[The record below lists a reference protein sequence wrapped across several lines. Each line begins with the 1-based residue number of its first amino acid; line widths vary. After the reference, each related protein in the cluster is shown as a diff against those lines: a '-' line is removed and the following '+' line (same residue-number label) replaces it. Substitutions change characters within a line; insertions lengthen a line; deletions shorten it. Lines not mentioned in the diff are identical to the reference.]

1 MQVVQSVYQYVDT
14 DDEAASLHG
23 LSATRG
29 WGRHRQATGF
39 LGVHPSLRAGASSGP
54 VVARVLAKVEV
65 VPGFAASHYGDAG
78 GDLRRRDHAAGRHG
92 RIRGTSRSYAV
103 PGCSPPL
110 SMLWDLFDSCGEL
123 GRSQDVARKLRASE
137 ADNHI
142 YAMEA
147 HAELPVGAG
156 RSVGQAPS
164 TPTVRPRV
172 LPRSASSVAASD
184 IASEGSLT
192 VRPRA
197 PA

>member
-1 MQVVQSVYQYVDT
+1 MPVQVVHSVYQYVDT
-14 DDEAASLHG
+14 ADEAASLHG

-29 WGRHRQATGF
+29 WSRHRQATGF

-110 SMLWDLFDSCGEL
+110 SMLWDLFDSCGDL
-123 GRSQDVARKLRASE
+123 GRSQDVVRKLRASE

-164 TPTVRPRV
+164 TPTVRSRV
-172 LPRSASSVAASD
+172 LPRSAS
-184 IASEGSLT
+184 
-192 VRPRA
+192 
-197 PA
+197 

>member
-1 MQVVQSVYQYVDT
+1 MQVVHSVYQYVDT

-29 WGRHRQATGF
+29 WSRHRQATGF
-39 LGVHPSLRAGASSGP
+39 LGVHPR
-54 VVARVLAKVEV
+54 VEV

-110 SMLWDLFDSCGEL
+110 SMLWDLFDSCGDL
-123 GRSQDVARKLRASE
+123 GRSQDVVRKLRASE

-172 LPRSASSVAASD
+172 LPRSAS
-184 IASEGSLT
+184 
-192 VRPRA
+192 
-197 PA
+197 